1 MGIYIDNKFYKYFNN
16 KFTIL
21 QFCLSVSIYVP
32 FFCYHELLSIAGN
45 CRMCL
50 VEVNNVLVASCAIN
64 ISDNMIINTNN
75 NRVRLARESVLEFLL
90 VNHPL
95 DCPVCDEGGECDLQD
110 IALTYGSDIGHF
122 HKSYKR
128 SVDNLNCCGP
138 LIKTI
143 MTRCIHCTRCV
154 RFVSEISDN
163 FDLGVIGRGNSME
176 IGTYIE
182 KYVSDELIGN
192 IIDLCPVGALTSM
205 PFSFTTRAWELL
217 NIRSIDILDSLC
229 SSIRIDVHNNKI
241 MRVLPSL
248 DGFINEEWI
257 TNKTRF
263 SYDSLNIQRLNFP
276 RISYYNKFIAISW
289 GLALYCYIKILCRHK
304 FHYIQVICGP
314 FIDLE
319 SSWSLKEFFN
329 SFGCAN
335 INYFEN
341 SSFYF
346 ICDFRIFYLLNKTL
360 IELENLNSIIFIGTN
375 LRMELPLV
383 NLKIRKNYIEN
394 EYFNSFSFGLSL
406 NYLTFPVK
414 NLGNSIYSL
423 IKFLEGKFYLNFI
436 VFLYNFYNVN
446 FYNVN
451 YIKNINFFIG
461 MSVLNRIDSNSIL
474 FGFLNLFNKFK
485 LYDYSN
491 LNLISKFLGRISSF
505 EIGILQGLNSNMLNQ
520 KIYKKAINHYCG
532 IDLDVSKIYNL
543 SKENINIYQGSF
555 YLNFFMIYI
564 WLILPTTLYH
574 EDYLG
579 YINLEGRYRLS
590 QKAVSTTTNI
600 KNDGLIFNLLLKLK
614 FKIINNN
621 FSIINNFY
629 TYLNY
634 FKNIINF
641 FDFRLNKFFINY
653 FISLEN
659 INVNFKINI
668 LMLFNFKLIN
678 NILVKTL
685 YNSYFA
691 DPITKNSKI
700 LNKININVLLSNWN
714 KRIKTV

>member
-1 MGIYIDNKFYKYFNN
+1 
-16 KFTIL
+16 
-21 QFCLSVSIYVP
+21 
-32 FFCYHELLSIAGN
+32 
-45 CRMCL
+45 
-50 VEVNNVLVASCAIN
+50 
-64 ISDNMIINTNN
+64 
-75 NRVRLARESVLEFLL
+75 
-90 VNHPL
+90 
-95 DCPVCDEGGECDLQD
+95 
-110 IALTYGSDIGHF
+110 
-122 HKSYKR
+122 
-128 SVDNLNCCGP
+128 
-138 LIKTI
+138 
-143 MTRCIHCTRCV
+143 
-154 RFVSEISDN
+154 
-163 FDLGVIGRGNSME
+163 
-176 IGTYIE
+176 
-182 KYVSDELIGN
+182 
-192 IIDLCPVGALTSM
+192 
-205 PFSFTTRAWELL
+205 
-217 NIRSIDILDSLC
+217 
-229 SSIRIDVHNNKI
+229 
-241 MRVLPSL
+241 
-248 DGFINEEWI
+248 
-257 TNKTRF
+257 
-263 SYDSLNIQRLNFP
+263 
-276 RISYYNKFIAISW
+276 
-289 GLALYCYIKILCRHK
+289 
-304 FHYIQVICGP
+304 
-314 FIDLE
+314 
-319 SSWSLKEFFN
+319 
-329 SFGCAN
+329 
-335 INYFEN
+335 
-341 SSFYF
+341 
-346 ICDFRIFYLLNKTL
+346 
-360 IELENLNSIIFIGTN
+360 
-375 LRMELPLV
+375 MELPLV

-700 LNKININVLLSNWN
+700 LNKININVLLSN
-714 KRIKTV
+714 